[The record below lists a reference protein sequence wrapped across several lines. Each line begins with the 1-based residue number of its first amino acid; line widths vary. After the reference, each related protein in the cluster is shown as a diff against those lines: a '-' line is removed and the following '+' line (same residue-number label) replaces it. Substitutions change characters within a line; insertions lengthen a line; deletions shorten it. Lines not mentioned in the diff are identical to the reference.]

1 MLDPQD
7 GILSYDDKDD
17 RVYPEDR
24 AEELRQEYL
33 AIQHAIGTMQ
43 DRLDEIKAEVRS
55 LLPRGTHEVGDGG
68 RVTISPNHRFDEEL
82 ARKAIPGP
90 MLPLVLREVP
100 AHMQIDRFACKS
112 ELPRALYEKCMKRQ
126 GEDKVSF
133 A

>member
-7 GILSYDDKDD
+7 GTMGYDEDD

-33 AIQHAIGTMQ
+33 EIADKVAALQ
-43 DRLDEIKAEVRS
+43 DRLDAIKAEVRT

-68 RVTISPNHRFDEEL
+68 RVTISPNHRFDEDL

-90 MLPLVLREVP
+90 MLPLVMKEVP
-100 AHMQIDRFACKS
+100 AHMIIDRFACKN
-112 ELPRALYEKCMKRQ
+112 ELPRSLYEKCMKRQ

-133 A
+133 V